1 MVDNDDEDRR
11 DNTDSHY
18 YNASSKELEDCEE
31 HQLVMIPGDISE
43 HTSHANPASDS
54 QSSKIDE
61 SFSSQ
66 HEPPYLQDD
75 IPDDDQQLNE
85 TFEYLVL
92 LKIDQIREQA
102 KRLIKDARMD
112 DHMALI
118 REMIKKTE

>member
-1 MVDNDDEDRR
+1 
-11 DNTDSHY
+11 
-18 YNASSKELEDCEE
+18 
-31 HQLVMIPGDISE
+31 
-43 HTSHANPASDS
+43 
-54 QSSKIDE
+54 
-61 SFSSQ
+61 
-66 HEPPYLQDD
+66 LQDD